1 MKTQLMRLIFYLPF
15 ATIILAKILN
25 WIIGFNDSTNDLI
38 NKAMFIFIGVSYLIF
53 GYALDQLRY
62 RLITMVCGL
71 ILITMNFFPKNDYT
85 NALAISS
92 MLVAIL
98 IGRLVV
104 PKDKENSVPE

>member
-1 MKTQLMRLIFYLPF
+1 
-15 ATIILAKILN
+15 
-25 WIIGFNDSTNDLI
+25 
-38 NKAMFIFIGVSYLIF
+38 
-53 GYALDQLRY
+53 
-62 RLITMVCGL
+62 MVCGL